1 MSTFV
6 EGKKYKVVGNK
17 SGHWYKIGSKIT
29 ALKTTSGNQVN
40 GCYWFSGIDRSTG
53 NTLSQVLDPE
63 DVADI
68 NFLPEAKEKK
78 MKQAKPT
85 SGKQNLWLV
94 ESTTKSG
101 KVQTY
106 TRATRAEARLT
117 KNCRKAVGDTDVRI
131 VRFERTQVV
140 R

>member
-6 EGKKYKVVGNK
+6 EGKQYKVVGNK
-17 SGHWYKIGSKIT
+17 SGHWYEIGSEIT
-29 ALKTTSGNQVN
+29 ALQTTKVNKVN
-40 GCYWFSGIDRSTG
+40 GCYWFRGIDRSTG
-53 NTLSQVLDPE
+53 TALNQVLDPS

-68 NFLPEAKEKK
+68 NFLYKAKEKK
-78 MKQAKPT
+78 MAKAT

-94 ESTTKSG
+94 ESTTKTG

-106 TRATRAEARLT
+106 ARATRAEARLT
-117 KNCRKAVGDTDVRI
+117 KNRRKAVGDTNVQI
-131 VRFERTQVV
+131 VRFDRTQVV